1 MQTRRAALLSCI
13 KSPRPSADA
22 PQECRAMP
30 RRLPSLPSKMPT
42 GRAEKLNMQTYAAAK
57 YSRHKCQINAHGASR
72 QPMPAQP
79 STGDRL
85 QAFSIDPDLSSAGS
99 PHQPPDFIFQFSTYI
114 FVYFLQFTTVTK
126 FLNIPYQFNTNLKIF
141 QIYGKINI

>member
-57 YSRHKCQINAHGASR
+57 YSRHKYQINAHGASR

-79 STGDRL
+79 SPHRFRALSNAPNPKIAGAL
-85 QAFSIDPDLSSAGS
+85 Q
-99 PHQPPDFIFQFSTYI
+99 QPPDFIFEISS
-114 FVYFLQFTTVTK
+114 YFLYKIYKTTTVTK